1 VWITVPQL
9 RVIFAWMLERRPTT
23 LAGIVAEVNTVLRRT
38 EEARI
43 YHWVDATGEF
53 PPSRREP
60 DL

>member
-9 RVIFAWMLERRPTT
+9 RVIFAWVLERRPKT
-23 LAGIVAEVNTVLRRT
+23 LAGLLAVVNDVLRRT

-43 YHWVDATGEF
+43 YHWVKVTGEF

-60 DL
+60 DI

>member
-1 VWITVPQL
+1 MPQL
-9 RVIFAWMLERRPTT
+9 RVIFARVLHRPPTT
-23 LAGIVAEVNTVLRRT
+23 LAGILEEVNVVLRRT

-60 DL
+60 DI

>member
-1 VWITVPQL
+1 VPQL
-9 RVIFAWMLERRPTT
+9 RVIFAWVLERRPTT
-23 LAGIVAEVNTVLRRT
+23 LAGILAEVNAVLRRT

-53 PPSRREP
+53 PPSRREL

>member
-9 RVIFAWMLERRPTT
+9 RVIFAWVLERRPTT

-43 YHWVDATGEF
+43 YHWVNATGEF
-53 PPSRREP
+53 PPSRRTP
-60 DL
+60 DI